1 MHERSFFIDKSSF
14 LSLLFSKHSYFQM
27 FAYIEVETTLYF
39 MDKKQKKKKGMEYT
53 HAKKIFP
60 YQLLVV
66 GQLDI
71 FHRLNLS

>member
-39 MDKKQKKKKGMEYT
+39 MDKKQKKKKEWNILMQ
-53 HAKKIFP
+53 KKYFNIN
-60 YQLLVV
+60 YW
-66 GQLDI
+66 
-71 FHRLNLS
+71 